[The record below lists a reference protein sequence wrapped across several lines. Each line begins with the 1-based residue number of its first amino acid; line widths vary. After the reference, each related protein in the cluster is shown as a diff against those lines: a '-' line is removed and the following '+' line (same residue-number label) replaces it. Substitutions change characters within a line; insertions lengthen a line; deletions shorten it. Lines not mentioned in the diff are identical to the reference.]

1 MILMT
6 DQFLKIVP
14 ILGVILFVVLMYGLF
29 VIDKEVKEQ
38 KIK

>member
-6 DQFLKIVP
+6 DQFLKILPV
-14 ILGVILFVVLMYGLF
+14 LGVLVFVVLMYGLF
-29 VIDKEVKEQ
+29 VVDKEVKEQ